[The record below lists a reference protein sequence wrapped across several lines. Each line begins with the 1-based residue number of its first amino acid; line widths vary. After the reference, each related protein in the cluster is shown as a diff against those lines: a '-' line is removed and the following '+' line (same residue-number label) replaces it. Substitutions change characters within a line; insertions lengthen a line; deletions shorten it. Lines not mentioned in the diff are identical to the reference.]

1 MRAMAKDTDNPDCVE
16 SRLKELRDL
25 INYHNYRY
33 YVLDAPEISD
43 ADFDGLMRE
52 LIRLEGEHPELITPD
67 SPTQRVGGQPSSEFA
82 PVRHRIPMLSLAN
95 AYSFEE
101 LSAFDARV
109 RRALGGSR
117 IEYVAELKIDGLAIS
132 LSYENGRFIQG
143 STRGDG
149 EVGEDITA
157 NLRTIRSIPLVLRS
171 REPVTLEVRGEAYMT
186 RLEFERI
193 NREREERGEP
203 LFANPRNAAAGSL
216 RQLDPRVTSE
226 RRLDTF
232 VYSLGYFP
240 EGRFKTHF
248 EALNYLKDLG
258 FRVNPYIEVKDGIEA
273 AIDYCREWVERREE
287 LPYEIDGIV
296 IKVNSLA
303 YQEALGSTSK
313 SPRWAVAYKFPA
325 RGATTTIRDIIVGVG
340 RTGALTPLA
349 ILDPV
354 KVAGSVVKRATLHN
368 EDMIREKDIRIGD
381 TVVVE
386 KAGDVIPE
394 VVEVLKEK
402 RTGAERS
409 FVMPDRCPECGA
421 LVVRLPTEAIARCVG
436 GLGCPAQLRE
446 GILHFASR
454 DAMDIE
460 GMGPALTG
468 QLIER
473 GLVKDVA
480 DIYSLRLEDIESLE
494 RMGKKSA
501 KNLRDAIDESRS
513 RPLAKLIYALGI
525 RHVGED
531 AARLLAQRFRT
542 MEALMSSDYSELTG
556 ITGIGPTTA
565 ESVLAFFA
573 EERNREVIRR
583 LREAHVNM
591 AEAPRG
597 GEAPLTLAGKTF
609 VLTGTLTGF
618 TRKEAEEAILA
629 RGGKVSGSVS
639 RNTDYVVVG
648 EDPGSKLVRAQEL
661 GITILN
667 EGEFKELLKGS

>member
-1 MRAMAKDTDNPDCVE
+1 MSEGAKTPTDVAA
-16 SRLKELRDL
+16 RVRELREL
-25 INYHNYRY
+25 IDYHNYRY
-33 YVLDAPEISD
+33 YVLDDPEISD
-43 ADFDGLMRE
+43 AEFDELMRE
-52 LIRLEGEHPELITPD
+52 LVRLEEENPELVTPD

-101 LSAFDARV
+101 LLAFDARV
-109 RRALGGSR
+109 RRALGDDK
-117 IEYVAELKIDGLAIS
+117 IEYVAELKIDGLAVS
-132 LSYENGRFIQG
+132 LFYENGKFVRG
-143 STRGDG
+143 ATRGDG

-157 NLRTIRSIPLVLRS
+157 NLRTIRSIPLVTRS
-171 REPVTLEVRGEAYMT
+171 REPVTLEVRGEAYMN
-186 RLEFERI
+186 RSEFERL

-226 RRLDTF
+226 RRLNIF

-240 EGRFKTHF
+240 EKRFATHF
-248 EALNYLKDLG
+248 EALGYLKDLG
-258 FRVNPYIEVKDGIEA
+258 FRVNPNIEVVDGIA
-273 AIDYCREWVERREE
+273 GAIEYCKKWTERREE

-303 YQEALGSTSK
+303 YQEALGATSK

-325 RGATTTIRDIIVGVG
+325 RGATTVIKDIIVGVG

-349 ILDPV
+349 ILEPV
-354 KVAGSVVKRATLHN
+354 RVAGSVVRRATLHN

-394 VVEVLKEK
+394 VVEVLTDK

-409 FVMPDRCPECGA
+409 FVMPRKCPECGA
-421 LVVRLPTEAIARCVG
+421 DVVRLPGEAVARCIG
-436 GLGCPAQLRE
+436 GLGCPAQLKE

-460 GMGPALTG
+460 GMGPALVN
-468 QLIER
+468 QLVDR

-480 DIYSLRLEDIESLE
+480 DIYSLKLEDVMKLD

-501 KNLRDAIDESRS
+501 ANLIEAIDRS
-513 RPLAKLIYALGI
+513 RRQPLSKLIYALGI

-531 AARLLAQRFRT
+531 AARLLAERFGDMDSLMGADLT
-542 MEALMSSDYSELTG
+542 ALTE
-556 ITGIGPTTA
+556 IPGIGPTTA
-565 ESVLAFFA
+565 TSVVAFFA
-573 EERNREVIRR
+573 EERNRDVIRR
-583 LREAHVNM
+583 LREASVNM
-591 AEAPRG
+591 VQEPRRRESQALMG
-597 GEAPLTLAGKTF
+597 RTF
-609 VLTGTLTGF
+609 VLTGALEGF

-629 RGGKVSGSVS
+629 LGGKVSESVS

-648 EDPGSKLVRAQEL
+648 RDPGSKLTRAQEL
-661 GITILN
+661 GIRILN
-667 EGEFKELLKGS
+667 EAEFKALIER